1 MADRGV
7 TPAQA
12 AREILRRRRA
22 RESLVAYSR
31 AITIPGAP
39 VEPDT
44 EADYFRPIETGIA
57 KHHIVTMEAVE
68 RCIRAPDG
76 RLMIF
81 EPPGSAK
88 STYVSVVGTTWAM
101 GAFPGLRVLAT
112 SYAAAPIV
120 RASKRARQ
128 IVQSAAY
135 RYLWPDAVTL
145 LGNSAAADE
154 WELSNG
160 SGLLACGLLGGIT
173 SARADLAIIDDPVAG
188 REEADSP
195 TIRNKTKAAYEDD
208 FLTRI
213 KPGASIILIQTR
225 WHEDDLAGS
234 ILPEDYDGRSGKIRC
249 RDGQEWEVLSIPA
262 KCERAD
268 DPLGRR
274 LGEYLWPEWF
284 SARHWANFEA
294 KPRTWSAL
302 FQQRPAPGDG
312 TTFRRTD
319 FHRFKLQ
326 RGQQPAN
333 LRLFLASD
341 FATSKDGGDF
351 TEHGKI
357 GIDESG
363 DIWFVGWFSGQVE
376 TDVGI
381 DAALDM
387 CTPLAERPEQWLG
400 EAGPI
405 EKAIGPA
412 VRRRMRERSIYAQR
426 KLLPSIVS
434 KELRAA
440 GIAAMVQA
448 GRVHVPDDVPWGD
461 ELIAQLCAFP
471 AGRYDDKVDVCGL
484 FGRFLDEMYEAQ
496 PATLP
501 EAPPPKPFTDAWF
514 DARDKADRRSGA
526 ERARYYR

>member
-1 MADRGV
+1 MADGSIGRG
-7 TPAQA
+7 QA

-44 EADYFRPIETGIA
+44 EAEYFRPVETDIA
-57 KHHIVTMEAVE
+57 THHIVTMEAVE
-68 RCIRAPDG
+68 RCIRADDG

-88 STYVSVVGTTWAM
+88 STYVSVVGVTWAM
-101 GAFPGLRVLAT
+101 GRFPGLRVLAT
-112 SYAAAPIV
+112 SYAATPIV

-128 IVQSAAY
+128 IVQSLEF
-135 RYLWPDAVTL
+135 RNLWPEPVSL
-145 LGNSAAADE
+145 VGNSAAADE

-160 SGLLACGLLGGIT
+160 SGLFACGLLGGIT
-173 SARADLAIIDDPVAG
+173 SSRADLAIIDDPVAG
-188 REEADSP
+188 RDEADSP
-195 TIRNKTKAAYEDD
+195 TIRAKTKAAYEDD

-225 WHEDDLAGS
+225 WHQDDLAGS
-234 ILPEDYDGRSGKIRC
+234 ILPEDYDGRSGPVKC
-249 RDGQEWEVLSIPA
+249 RDGQVWEVLSIPA

-268 DPLGRR
+268 DPLGRK
-274 LGEYLWPEWF
+274 LGQYLWPEWF
-284 SARHWANFEA
+284 GARHWQNFEV

-312 TTFRRTD
+312 MSFKRD
-319 FHRFKLQ
+319 NFKRFKLRAHQ
-326 RGQQPAN
+326 EPKN
-333 LRLFLASD
+333 LRLCLASD
-341 FATSKDGGDF
+341 FATTKDGGDF
-351 TEHGKI
+351 TEHGKW
-357 GIDESG
+357 GISEDGELWA
-363 DIWFVGWFSGQVE
+363 IGWFSGQVE

-381 DAALDM
+381 DAALDL
-387 CTPLAERPEQWLG
+387 CTPAAEKPYVWIG

-412 VRRRMRERSIYAQR
+412 IRRRMKERQIFVRRS
-426 KLLPSIVS
+426 LPPSIGD
-434 KELRAA
+434 KELRVEGFAA
-440 GIAAMVQA
+440 LVQA
-448 GRVHVPDDVPWGD
+448 GCVHIPDDVPWGD

-484 FGRFLDEMYEAQ
+484 VGRMLDELHTPRPSDPPDP
-496 PATLP
+496 PAP
-501 EAPPPKPFTDAWF
+501 EPFTDAWF
-514 DARDKADRRSGA
+514 DARDKADHMTAA
-526 ERARYYR
+526 ERDRYYR

>member
-1 MADRGV
+1 MADGSV

-22 RESLVAYSR
+22 RDSLVAYSR

-39 VEPDT
+39 VEPDS

-160 SGLLACGLLGGIT
+160 SGLFACGLLGGIT
-173 SARADLAIIDDPVAG
+173 SSRADLAIIDDPVAG

-225 WHEDDLAGS
+225 WHENDLAGS
-234 ILPEDYDGRSGKIRC
+234 ILPEDYDGRSGKILC

-274 LGEYLWPEWF
+274 PGEYLWPEWF
-284 SARHWANFEA
+284 SARHWQNFESKA
-294 KPRTWSAL
+294 RTWSAL
-302 FQQRPAPGDG
+302 FQQRPTAGQG
-312 TTFRRTD
+312 THFKRQDFR
-319 FHRFKLQ
+319 RFKLKSQ
-326 RGQQPAN
+326 LPRN
-333 LRLFLASD
+333 LRLYLASD
-341 FATSKDGGDF
+341 FATTPEGGDF

-357 GIDESG
+357 GVDSDG
-363 DIWFVGWFSGQVE
+363 DIWVTAWWSGQEE

-387 CTPLAERPEQWLG
+387 CTPAVVRPRLWLG

-412 VRRRMRERSIYAQR
+412 IRRRMRERKIYVR
-426 KLLPSIVS
+426 RMLPPSIAD
-434 KELRAA
+434 KALRAE
-440 GIAAMVQA
+440 GFAARVHA
-448 GRVHVPDDVPWGD
+448 RRVHVPDDVSWGD

-471 AGRYDDKVDVCGL
+471 GGRFDDKVDVCGL
-484 FGRFLDEMYEAQ
+484 FGRLLDQLDEARDDT
-496 PATLP
+496 PLP
-501 EAPPPKPFTDAWF
+501 DERPKPGTFAWLTQ
-514 DARDKADRRSGA
+514 DEERDDGPRI
-526 ERARYYR
+526 Y

>member
-1 MADRGV
+1 MADGSV
-7 TPAQA
+7 SPSQA

-22 RESLVAYSR
+22 RENLVAYSR

-44 EADYFRPIETGIA
+44 EAEYFRPIETDIA
-57 KHHIVTMEAVE
+57 AHHVVTMEAVE

-88 STYVSVVGTTWAM
+88 STYVSVVGATWAM
-101 GAFPGLRVLAT
+101 GRFPGLRVLAT
-112 SYAAAPIV
+112 SYAAKPIV

-135 RYLWPDAVTL
+135 RYLWSDPVTV

-160 SGLLACGLLGGIT
+160 SGLFACGLLGGIT
-173 SARADLAIIDDPVAG
+173 SSRADLAIIDDPVAG
-188 REEADSP
+188 RDEADSP
-195 TIRNKTKAAYEDD
+195 TIRAKTKAAYEDD

-234 ILPEDYDGRSGKIRC
+234 ILPEDYDGRSGQVMC
-249 RDGQEWEVLSIPA
+249 RDGQMWEVLSIPA
-262 KCERAD
+262 KAERAD
-268 DPLGRR
+268 DPLGREM
-274 LGEYLWPEWF
+274 GEYLWPEWF
-284 SARHWANFEA
+284 SARHWANFES

-302 FQQRPAPGDG
+302 FQQRPAPGEG
-312 TTFRRTD
+312 TTFRRES
-319 FHRFKLQ
+319 FKRFKLKAHEEP
-326 RGQQPAN
+326 RR
-333 LRLFLASD
+333 LRLYLATD
-341 FATSKDGGDF
+341 FATSKDAGDF
-351 TEHGKI
+351 TEHGKF
-357 GIDESG
+357 GIDEHG
-363 DIWFVGWFSGQVE
+363 ELWVVGWYSGQVE

-381 DAALDM
+381 DAALDL
-387 CTPLAERPEQWLG
+387 CTPASERPEQWLG

-412 VRRRMRERSIYAQR
+412 IRRRMRERKIFVRRA
-426 KLLPSIVS
+426 LPPSVAS
-434 KELRAA
+434 KELRAE
-440 GIAAMVQA
+440 GFAALVQA
-448 GRVHVPDDVPWGD
+448 GCVHVPDDVPWGD

-471 AGRYDDKVDVCGL
+471 AGRFDDKVDVCGL
-484 FGRFLDEMYEAQ
+484 IGRLIDELHG
-496 PATLP
+496 ATPPPPPKP
-501 EAPPPKPFTDAWF
+501 EPPKPFTDDWF
-514 DARDKADRRSGA
+514 AARDNADRRTDA
-526 ERARYYR
+526 ERSRYYR

>member
-1 MADRGV
+1 MADGARI

-22 RESLVAYSR
+22 RDNLVAYSR

-39 VEPDT
+39 VEPDS
-44 EADYFRPIETGIA
+44 EADYFRPVEMEIA
-57 KHHIVTMEAVE
+57 RHHVVTMEAVE
-68 RCIRAPDG
+68 RCIRAPNG

-101 GAFPGLRVLAT
+101 GHYPGLRVLAT
-112 SYAAAPIV
+112 SYAASPIV

-135 RYLWPDAVTL
+135 RYLWSEPVTL

-160 SGLLACGLLGGIT
+160 SGLFACGLMGGVT

-188 REEADSP
+188 REEADSA
-195 TIRNKTKAAYEDD
+195 TMRAKTKAAYEDD

-234 ILPEDYDGRSGKIRC
+234 ILPPDYKGQSGPVLC
-249 RDGQEWEVLSIPA
+249 RDGQMWDVLSIPA
-262 KCERAD
+262 KAERAD
-268 DPLGRR
+268 DPLGRK

-284 SARHWANFEA
+284 SARHWANFEG

-302 FQQRPAPGDG
+302 FQQRPAPEEG
-312 TTFRRTD
+312 TSFRRVD
-319 FHRFKLQ
+319 FQRFELAQ
-326 RGQQPAN
+326 RPRN
-333 LRLFLASD
+333 LSLYLASD
-341 FATSKDGGDF
+341 FATKADAGDF
-351 TEHGKI
+351 TEHGLF
-357 GIDESG
+357 GIDEMG
-363 DIWFVGWFSGQVE
+363 DIWVIGWYSDQVE
-376 TDVGI
+376 TDEGI

-387 CTPLAERPEQWLG
+387 CQAERPRLWAG

-405 EKAIGPA
+405 ERAIGPA
-412 VRRRMRERSIYAQR
+412 IRRRMRERRLYVMRS
-426 KLLPSIVS
+426 LPPSVS
-434 KELRAA
+434 DKAMRAA
-440 GIAAMVQA
+440 GFAARVHA
-448 GRVHVPDDVPWGD
+448 GTVHVPNTPWGE

-471 AGRYDDKVDVCGL
+471 GGRYDDKVDVCGL
-484 FGRFLDEMYEAQ
+484 IGRILDEITEA
-496 PATLP
+496 LP
-501 EAPPPKPFTDAWF
+501 PSPSNLAPKPGTF
-514 DARDKADRRSGA
+514 DWLIRSSEDTKHEPARTF
-526 ERARYYR
+526 